1 MGNWKFL
8 TWIFRQDLFLF
19 FQLHFFYFH
28 YLEVRITPIFDLI
41 LKFFLKSKQITIGR
55 KMRSIIGLKEIDSVH
70 FFYLHSSVVQGK
82 AQRLDFVPFEQ
93 CFLRRH
99 SRRKTNVFLKSPHL
113 NLARKDF
120 KEANWVILSQ
130 LIPYQLRAHNRIWVE
145 VLLTF

>member
-1 MGNWKFL
+1 MS
-8 TWIFRQDLFLF
+8 IVDVD
-19 FQLHFFYFH
+19 Y
-28 YLEVRITPIFDLI
+28 LI
-41 LKFFLKSKQITIGR
+41 LIEYCNDNLIATFNIIICRWSGRAKNALERFGGLFIKVSDMKMKTTISR
-55 KMRSIIGLKEIDSVH
+55 
-70 FFYLHSSVVQGK
+70 QGK

-130 LIPYQLRAHNRIWVE
+130 LIPYQLRAHNSIWVE